1 MKKLL
6 VLSPY
11 FPYPLDEGGHIRTF
25 NIIQA
30 LSKEFEIY
38 LFSFLVE
45 QRAVEI
51 SELMKY
57 CKDYSAINVPTH
69 KKDILHKLMR
79 NGRRILL
86 LKNPSA
92 DTFFFKEAKRGLSDY
107 INTIKPDIAIIE
119 HSWLAGY
126 AAMLKAAGIK
136 VILDAHNVESN
147 LWKQF
152 YQNSA
157 MKEKIP
163 YYFFWKSMILNEKR
177 FMRHF
182 CLIISTSGLDVE
194 KIKYIAPQVPKEV
207 IPNGIDLDRYRANE
221 PEEQNSIGFIGL
233 MRYPPNV
240 QAVLYFL
247 KIIFPLVKQ
256 AIPDVKFF
264 IAGKD
269 PSEEILKLS
278 DNKNVFVTGYV
289 PDAIKFMSKC
299 SIMITPLLQGSG
311 TRTKIL
317 EAMSLKKPVVS
328 TSKGAEGLMVE
339 NGRDISIE
347 DNPEAFAKAVISLLK
362 NRDLRKSRGEEAYKT
377 VVSNYSWA
385 SIGNKLIS
393 AIKEVA

>member
-11 FPYPLDEGGHIRTF
+11 FPCPLDEGGHIRTF
-25 NIIQA
+25 NIIKA

-45 QRAVEI
+45 QRAVET

-57 CKDYSAINVPTH
+57 CKDCSTINVPTH
-69 KKDILHKLMR
+69 KKDILHKLLR
-79 NGRRILL
+79 NSRRILL

-92 DTFFFKEAKRGLSDY
+92 DTFFFKKAKRGLSDY
-107 INTIKPDIAIIE
+107 INTIKPNIAIIE

-152 YQNSA
+152 YQNSTLR
-157 MKEKIP
+157 ERIL
-163 YYFFWKSMILNEKR
+163 YYFFWKSMVLNEKSS
-177 FMRHF
+177 MRNF
-182 CLIISTSGLDVE
+182 VLIISTSGLDVE
-194 KIKYIAPQVPKEV
+194 KIKNIAPQVPKEV

-256 AIPDVKFF
+256 VIPDVKFL

-289 PDAIKFMSKC
+289 SDAMKFMSKC

-339 NGRDISIE
+339 NGKDISIE
-347 DNPEAFAKAVISLLK
+347 DDPEAFAKAVISLLK
-362 NRDLRKSRGEEAYKT
+362 NRDLRESMGEEAYKT
-377 VVSNYSWA
+377 VALHYTWA

-393 AIKEVA
+393 AIKGVV

>member
-1 MKKLL
+1 MKKLI

-25 NIIQA
+25 NMVKA

-45 QRAVEI
+45 QRAVE
-51 SELMKY
+51 SSKLMKY
-57 CKDYSAINVPTH
+57 CKDCSTIEVPVH
-69 KKDILHKLMR
+69 KKDILHKLLR

-86 LKNPSA
+86 LKNPSS
-92 DTFFFKEAKRGLSDY
+92 DTFFFKEAKRGLSNY
-107 INTIKPDIAIIE
+107 INTMKPDIAVIE

-126 AAMLKAAGIK
+126 TGMLKSAGIK
-136 VILDAHNVESN
+136 VVLDAHNVESN

-152 YQNSA
+152 YLNSNLW
-157 MKEKIP
+157 KKIP
-163 YYFFWKSMILNEKR
+163 YYFFWKSMVLNEKR
-177 FMRHF
+177 FMKRF
-182 CLIISTSGLDVE
+182 DLIVSTSKKEDE
-194 KIKYIAPQVPKEV
+194 KIKKIAPQVPREV
-207 IPNGIDLDRYRANE
+207 VPNGIDLDRSVVDV

-247 KIIFPLVKQ
+247 KTIFPLVKQ

-269 PSEEILKLS
+269 PSGEILKLS
-278 DNKNVFVTGYV
+278 DNKNVFVKGYV
-289 PDAIKFMSKC
+289 PDATTFMSKC
-299 SIMITPLLQGSG
+299 AIMITPLLQGSG

-328 TSKGAEGLMVE
+328 TSQGAEGLMVE
-339 NGRDISIE
+339 NGKDIRIE
-347 DNPEAFAKAVISLLK
+347 DNPEVFAKAVISLLK
-362 NRDLRKSRGEEAYKT
+362 NKELRKSIGGEAYKT
-377 VVSNYSWA
+377 VVSHYSWA
-385 SIGNKLIS
+385 SIENKLIS
-393 AIKEVA
+393 VIKQIA

>member
-11 FPYPLDEGGHIRTF
+11 FPCPLDEGGHIRTF
-25 NIIQA
+25 NIIKA

-45 QRAVEI
+45 QRAVET

-57 CKDYSAINVPTH
+57 CKDCYTINVPTH
-69 KKDILHKLMR
+69 KKDILHKLLR
-79 NGRRILL
+79 NSRRILL

-92 DTFFFKEAKRGLSDY
+92 DTFFFKKAKRGLSDY
-107 INTIKPDIAIIE
+107 INTIKPNIAIIE

-152 YQNSA
+152 YQNSTLR
-157 MKEKIP
+157 ERIL
-163 YYFFWKSMILNEKR
+163 YYFFWKSMVLNEKSS
-177 FMRHF
+177 MRNF
-182 CLIISTSGLDVE
+182 VLIISTSGLDVE
-194 KIKYIAPQVPKEV
+194 KIKNIAPQVPKEV

-256 AIPDVKFF
+256 VIPDVKFL

-289 PDAIKFMSKC
+289 SDAMKFMSKC

-339 NGRDISIE
+339 NGKDISIE
-347 DNPEAFAKAVISLLK
+347 DDPEAFAKAVISLLK
-362 NRDLRKSRGEEAYKT
+362 NRDLRESMGEEAYKT
-377 VVSNYSWA
+377 VALHYTWA

-393 AIKEVA
+393 AIKGVV